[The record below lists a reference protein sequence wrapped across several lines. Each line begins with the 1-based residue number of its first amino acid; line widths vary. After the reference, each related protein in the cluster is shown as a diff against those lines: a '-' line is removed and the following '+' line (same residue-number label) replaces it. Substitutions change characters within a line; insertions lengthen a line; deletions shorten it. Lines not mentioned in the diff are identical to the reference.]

1 MIVCRIRVYIMILF
15 ESFPP
20 VSCKSPGLGHHK
32 GGKGHGL
39 LHRLLGEIL
48 DGFSFSKFSH
58 EILLQRLV
66 VFVQFNALQ
75 YLTGWLV
82 VPGFLTKWSLGW
94 AKKDRDFDDVDWYCL
109 FPNSKPSNQAQ
120 IFISSTLSL
129 GHLFSLHMFISA
141 FKTSICHGL

>member
-1 MIVCRIRVYIMILF
+1 MIVIRVYIMILF

-20 VSCKSPGLGHHK
+20 VSCKFPGLGHHK
-32 GGKGHGL
+32 GGKRHGL
-39 LHRLLGEIL
+39 LHSLLGEIL

-82 VPGFLTKWSLGW
+82 VSGFLTK
-94 AKKDRDFDDVDWYCL
+94 
-109 FPNSKPSNQAQ
+109 
-120 IFISSTLSL
+120 
-129 GHLFSLHMFISA
+129 
-141 FKTSICHGL
+141 